1 MLEKWE
7 TPRVTIQEFE
17 PNEYVAACW
26 YIACEYGI
34 HNLEDPRSG
43 NLHQKGSDGLGCGWA
58 DNQVIRDNPDG
69 TFSIREE
76 DGYLEDYDMEMTKN
90 SDYTGLSRTLANVNA
105 NDTIY
110 WITKSSDGSQKW
122 FHYGTVVNPTPDH
135 PNRS

>member
-26 YIACEYGI
+26 YIACKYGI
-34 HNLEDPRSG
+34 HNNTDPISH

-90 SDYTGLSRTLANVNA
+90 SDYTGLSLTLANVKA